1 MHKYIPG
8 THRGRMRV
16 ALNYYCLEIRGSG
29 DQELRRSRGQKVR
42 SQGRFHPGGRGKATG
57 L

>member
-16 ALNYYCLEIRGSG
+16 ALNYYCLEIRRSG